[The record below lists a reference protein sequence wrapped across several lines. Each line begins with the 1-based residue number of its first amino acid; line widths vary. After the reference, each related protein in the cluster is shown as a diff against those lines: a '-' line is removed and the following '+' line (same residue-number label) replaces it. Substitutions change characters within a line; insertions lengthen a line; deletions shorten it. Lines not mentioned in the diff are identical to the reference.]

1 MIPKTEMNKPRTT
14 DLDTFCPLSFDN
26 SDVKMGPVFASNVA
40 LATEVLL
47 TPTKNKAKCIPRKN
61 PANSILF
68 LLFNEISLW
77 GLFIL

>member
-14 DLDTFCPLSFDN
+14 DLDTFCPLSLDN

-47 TPTKNKAKCIPRKN
+47 TPTKNKEKCIPRKN
-61 PANSILF
+61 PANNILL
-68 LLFNEISLW
+68 LLFKEISLW
-77 GLFIL
+77 GFFIL